1 MKIQKKEDEISSSFF
16 LSRRRDL
23 DPRPR
28 DYKSRA
34 LPLSYA
40 GMQPLRLRVQKY
52 NFFLFLQYFFLFFL
66 IMRFYD
72 IVEFRGYI
80 SE

>member
-1 MKIQKKEDEISSSFF
+1 
-16 LSRRRDL
+16 

-40 GMQPLRLRVQKY
+40 GFYVKEPHCIKQTILSVQNGLQKY
-52 NFFLFLQYFFLFFL
+52 VFFTNQQAFFIKKIYFFSNTCQS
-66 IMRFYD
+66 
-72 IVEFRGYI
+72 IVYQ
-80 SE
+80 